1 MFELREHGWMWKV
14 TPSGKRF
21 QVSEFRHKSIYL
33 FGSLTFFQISKRTN
47 QIHIIPSRT
56 ACVTLSF
63 KTNAVTESELLPD
76 SSTFLLASLRSLI
89 EMQKKKKKHS
99 ADFRREG
106 PLTPACVPPFLTP
119 NLHCYRYQSCNLPFF
134 GDRLFFFQCQ
144 QDLLHELTTAESGS
158 ATRLESMLAMPSPVA
173 RWRTWLFGGILSFQP
188 SRAIFFQPLARS
200 LKITSEVGGSWGKGK
215 KKKKKTPCQ
224 LL

>member
-33 FGSLTFFQISKRTN
+33 FGSVTFFQISKQTN

-89 EMQKKKKKHS
+89 EMQKKKKKAFS
-99 ADFRREG
+99 RFSKRR
-106 PLTPACVPPFLTP
+106 TPDSSVCPPISDTKPALLQIPVLQFAVFLVIA
-119 NLHCYRYQSCNLPFF
+119 YSVFF
-134 GDRLFFFQCQ
+134 NFFFQCQ
-144 QDLLHELTTAESGS
+144 QDPLHELTTAESGS
-158 ATRLESMLAMPSPVA
+158 ATRLESMLAIPPPVA

-200 LKITSEVGGSWGKGK
+200 LA
-215 KKKKKTPCQ
+215 
-224 LL
+224 

>member
-1 MFELREHGWMWKV
+1 MWKV

-33 FGSLTFFQISKRTN
+33 FGSVTFFQISKRTN

-89 EMQKKKKKHS
+89 EMQKKKKKAFS
-99 ADFRREG
+99 RFSKRRTPDSSVCPPISDTKPALLQIPVLQFAVFRWS
-106 PLTPACVPPFLTP
+106 PILYF
-119 NLHCYRYQSCNLPFF
+119 
-134 GDRLFFFQCQ
+134 LFFFQCQ

-200 LKITSEVGGSWGKGK
+200 LA
-215 KKKKKTPCQ
+215 
-224 LL
+224 

>member
-21 QVSEFRHKSIYL
+21 QVSEFRHQSIYL

-47 QIHIIPSRT
+47 QIHIIPSRS

-89 EMQKKKKKHS
+89 EMPKKKKKSIQQIFEEKDPWLQRVSPHFWHQTCTVTDTS
-99 ADFRREG
+99 
-106 PLTPACVPPFLTP
+106 PAICRFLVIA
-119 NLHCYRYQSCNLPFF
+119 YSVFF
-134 GDRLFFFQCQ
+134 IFFFN
-144 QDLLHELTTAESGS
+144 A
-158 ATRLESMLAMPSPVA
+158 
-173 RWRTWLFGGILSFQP
+173 
-188 SRAIFFQPLARS
+188 SRIS
-200 LKITSEVGGSWGKGK
+200 CMNW
-215 KKKKKTPCQ
+215 Q
-224 LL
+224 LQNQEAQLVLNRC